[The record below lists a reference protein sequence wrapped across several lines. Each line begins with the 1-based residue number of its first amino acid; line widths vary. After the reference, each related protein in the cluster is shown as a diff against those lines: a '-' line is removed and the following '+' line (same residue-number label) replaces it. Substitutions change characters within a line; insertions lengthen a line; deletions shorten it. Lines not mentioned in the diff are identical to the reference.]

1 MSNKPSINDL
11 IINPKI
17 LEENG
22 YKKYTD
28 SLADKNTYVG
38 SWQKCVRN
46 KYGKAYFINF
56 NFSDMS
62 YYYNRMGNHSSY
74 NLSPYNY
81 ECDLQFND
89 SEDGSTINVKI
100 FSTPKTFLTVAIP
113 MATLKSQ

>member
-1 MSNKPSINDL
+1 
-11 IINPKI
+11 
-17 LEENG
+17 
-22 YKKYTD
+22 
-28 SLADKNTYVG
+28 
-38 SWQKCVRN
+38 
-46 KYGKAYFINF
+46 
-56 NFSDMS
+56 MS